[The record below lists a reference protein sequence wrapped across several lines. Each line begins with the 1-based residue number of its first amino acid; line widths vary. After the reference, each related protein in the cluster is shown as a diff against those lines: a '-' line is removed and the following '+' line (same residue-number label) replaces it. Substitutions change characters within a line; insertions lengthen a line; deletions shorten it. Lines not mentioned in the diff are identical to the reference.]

1 MSSTATLPPQITTQW
16 KNMTGL
22 PLLDHSLGV
31 NSVCAGHRIMENFI
45 STEAGTALSNRVA
58 GSRVKAGPSCTD
70 CGSPTSKIETQI
82 VRFRDHLK
90 TKYDVLAT
98 GDESGTVVAGEEA
111 DEVPV
116 VGELRLRGDSVV
128 KHYWIEGKEEEI
140 ETDNGW
146 FNTGDIVQYSKGCYK
161 VSSAHFQFYVS
172 TVAFTGLG

>member
-1 MSSTATLPPQITTQW
+1 
-16 KNMTGL
+16 
-22 PLLDHSLGV
+22 
-31 NSVCAGHRIMENFI
+31 MENFI

-111 DEVPV
+111 EEVPV

-172 TVAFTGLG
+172 TVAFSGLG